1 MLTTQQLK
9 TLNFV
14 KRYLDRQGCS
24 PTLEEIGRGV
34 GIRSKGAAHRLVRTL
49 IDKGY
54 LIRESSNWRALR
66 LAQRDTAPSLP
77 LLGRIAAGYP
87 IEAIP
92 GEDTLNL
99 AEFLLGPDRYALRV
113 VGDSMIGAG
122 ILHGDTVVV
131 HQTDAARDG
140 DIVVALIDNQEA
152 TLKRLKRRRDG
163 QVELIADNPAMLPLV
178 YPAGRVNIQGVVV
191 AQMRSYR

>member
-1 MLTTQQLK
+1 MQQSK

-14 KRYLDRQGCS
+14 KCYMDRQGCS

-34 GIRSKGAAHRLVRTL
+34 GIHSKGAAHRLVRTL

-99 AEFLLGPDRYALRV
+99 AEFLLGPGRYALRV

-122 ILHGDTVVV
+122 ILNGDTVVV

-152 TLKRLKRRRDG
+152 TLKRLKHRRDG
-163 QVELIADNPAMLPLV
+163 RVELIADNPAMLPLV